1 MWGSDDDLVKSTMLC
16 KMCKKALLEHLLAL
30 HSGRA
35 NWMVVNE
42 CCKQL
47 IKEKYFSISILLLN
61 LFVVFSISSVTSSG
75 WYLVNEF
82 LWLQQHRCHSFC
94 QKNLNTSNNTLL
106 SNKLQT
112 CYLNQIWYK
121 LKLINKKLYFLFVR
135 SFAKHTIF
143 KNFEF
148 FSIY

>member
-1 MWGSDDDLVKSTMLC
+1 MTTMTEAQTYLTVRAECEDDDLVKSTMLC

-75 WYLVNEF
+75 
-82 LWLQQHRCHSFC
+82 
-94 QKNLNTSNNTLL
+94 
-106 SNKLQT
+106 
-112 CYLNQIWYK
+112 
-121 LKLINKKLYFLFVR
+121 
-135 SFAKHTIF
+135 
-143 KNFEF
+143 
-148 FSIY
+148 